1 MAKQNFINKK
11 QMPFFD
17 NASPW
22 SMQAVSGA
30 VYVMPDE
37 VCPALRLLPGNI
49 SALPFLLIDMER

>member
-1 MAKQNFINKK
+1 ML
-11 QMPFFD
+11 FFD

-37 VCPALRLLPGNI
+37 VCPLLPGI
-49 SALPFLLIDMER
+49 AWALPFLLADMER